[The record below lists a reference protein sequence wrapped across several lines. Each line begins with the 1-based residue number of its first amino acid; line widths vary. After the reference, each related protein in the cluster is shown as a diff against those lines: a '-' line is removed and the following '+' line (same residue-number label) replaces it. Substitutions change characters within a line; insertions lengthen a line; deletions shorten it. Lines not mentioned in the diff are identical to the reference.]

1 MKKTTKIILLSIS
14 IPVATVATSVGIY
27 YGVVNNSQT
36 NKNTPKPTP
45 SDKSNSNNNSKQ
57 NTDNSSEKISTE
69 TSKEN
74 SNNSDKTTNETDAT
88 KKESDSTKDSK
99 NNEDSSNN
107 TNTDENS
114 SEINSKETTSE
125 SDENTKPA
133 ETEDSNNTSTENE
146 TSKDDEKDSDSNTN
160 PENNE
165 ETSENKNDTETSK
178 DQENTETDT
187 ESNTYSENKDS
198 GDSSETTDPGN
209 GSDSSSEEADST
221 NEKESD
227 SETPVDTENND
238 NSSNSVDNTE
248 KGTETNTDNEDNKDS
263 SETKESNN
271 QDGNS
276 DSTTDGENTGDS
288 SSDSTDVESPNETDA
303 TEKES
308 DTTADSESNN
318 DSSETENKDTEE
330 DEESKLENNVAPYSA
345 HERSAVNSLGE
356 DETIFVRPP
365 FAAKFLLKANN
376 KDITVVFDHLDSPG
390 QRKASKSK
398 EKYEFKPSKD
408 EAKAAFPDKA
418 KNIKISNQG
427 AQEFSE
433 FLAIEDLLK
442 YYKGEFKSSLTIFG
456 GDTNIHKENFSMG
469 DVFSDNVGSTLDR
482 NLEIFEKNGK
492 KKDWNEKYL
501 TSLGN
506 KGDNYSEQ
514 YDKMFFINDDEAN
527 FGVEVIKDQDAKQFK
542 IDTYKTFEYFISKE
556 ILKRLEGYKN
566 DYKMGDSGIIKY
578 GISDHAPVFTDINLK
593 NVTKIN
599 TIKVDKK
606 VDEDFEGYRKK
617 DNTIRIA
624 HWNILNFHGGEM
636 KSTAIAHIIYKSGFD
651 IIGLT
656 EIDHNE
662 GSRVQEIVD
671 KLNELVGSQRFKC
684 VIQNAKDT
692 EVPEFLV
699 ESKRFGDKQEEEVA
713 IIYDSENF
721 KYKNSKTFAK
731 KIRFFASDKK

>member
-14 IPVATVATSVGIY
+14 IPTVTVATSVAVY

-36 NKNTPKPTP
+36 NDKNILKPLP

-57 NTDNSSEKISTE
+57 NIDNSSEKTNTE
-69 TSKEN
+69 TSKEKN
-74 SNNSDKTTNETDAT
+74 NNSDKTTNKTNGTE
-88 KKESDSTKDSK
+88 KESDITKDSE
-99 NNEDSSNN
+99 NNEDYSNN
-107 TNTDENS
+107 TSADENS
-114 SEINSKETTSE
+114 SEVNSKETTSE
-125 SDENTKPA
+125 SDKNTKPS

-146 TSKDDEKDSDSNTN
+146 TSKDGEKDSDSNTN
-160 PENNE
+160 LENNE
-165 ETSENKNDTETSK
+165 ETSENKNDI
-178 DQENTETDT
+178 ETDT
-187 ESNTYSENKDS
+187 ESNTDSENKDS
-198 GDSSETTDPGN
+198 GDSLETTDPGN
-209 GSDSSSEEADST
+209 SSDSSSEEADST

-227 SETPVDTENND
+227 SDTPVDIENND
-238 NSSNSVDNTE
+238 NSSNGVGNTE
-248 KGTETNTDNEDNKDS
+248 KGTETNTDNEDNKNS
-263 SETKESNN
+263 SELGESNN
-271 QDGNS
+271 QDDNS
-276 DSTTDGENTGDS
+276 DSTTDSENTSDS
-288 SSDSTDVESPNETDA
+288 SSDSTDSESSNETDA
-303 TEKES
+303 TEKEY
-308 DTTADSESNN
+308 DTTTDSGSNN
-318 DSSETENKDTEE
+318 DSLETENKDTED

-376 KDITVVFDHLDSPG
+376 KDITVIFDHLDSPG
-390 QRKASKSK
+390 QRKASKGK

-408 EAKAAFPDKA
+408 EAKAVFPDKA

-482 NLEIFEKNGK
+482 NLEIFEKNEK
-492 KKDWNEKYL
+492 EKIWNEKYL

-527 FGVEVIKDQDAKQFK
+527 FGVEVIKNQDAKQFK

-556 ILKRLEGYKN
+556 ILKRLEGYKD

-578 GISDHAPVFTDINLK
+578 GISDHAPIFTDVNLK

-606 VDEDFEGYRKK
+606 VDNDFEGYRKK

-662 GSRVQEIVD
+662 GSHVQEIVD